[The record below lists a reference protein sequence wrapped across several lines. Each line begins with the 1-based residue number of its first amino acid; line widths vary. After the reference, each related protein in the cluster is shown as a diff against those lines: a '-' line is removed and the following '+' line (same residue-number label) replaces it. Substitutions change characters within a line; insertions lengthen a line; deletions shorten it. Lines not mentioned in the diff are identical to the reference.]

1 MFQLDEKTIRDN
13 RTLITIQGNKYQ
25 IDPLN
30 KNGTINYVSEG
41 DNVYLT
47 TPKIRANYYKKL
59 NPIEMF
65 DKFVLARNGT
75 DIDGIYSFDGD
86 ITFKQNVEVKK
97 DMVVRGNLTVEGNTT
112 IIDTPRLAIE
122 DNIIELN
129 KNETGEGITLR
140 RSGTAINRG
149 NKAFARY
156 IYDEDNKAFVFD
168 TPTGMDNAVDNNLW
182 YLMAF
187 TENHGEFKAGEVR
200 AKFRLSAPH
209 GKFEDSLVVGNNTTL
224 NNLTVEGETAL
235 KGLATTNDLTI
246 NGILTANNVS
256 IFNGIITANK
266 ASTFKDNL
274 TVEKD
279 LAILGA
285 TTLTGLLAA
294 NGGSN
299 ITGDFN
305 VTGPTRLTGILNVS
319 ENVSFA
325 KDLAVISN
333 ITATN
338 MTASETIRGKNL
350 AITANADIGANVSIT
365 GNLTVSKAGVFNR
378 DVTFNN
384 GPVTFNTNVA
394 FNRDISL
401 NNKNFTI
408 TSDSD
413 SNGQLLVGGH
423 TFLKKNLTVDG
434 ETILKGNTQIQG
446 SLDMTNSDLVARNIK
461 TVNNFTLSPG
471 DGKGIQFWQGDSYKI
486 YMSNSQTP
494 GLGGRLDSNSDYN
507 MYFKIQ
513 DGINRGFA
521 FKSGQNVVAQIEST
535 GKIRTLDDIII
546 KGYTALT
553 RQNEGHKENNSGI
566 NADKVDGLHGSD
578 LVRKTGDTMTG
589 NLVFAGATITPIR
602 INCFT
607 NGGWARGINF
617 YKKDT
622 TTKHGSF
629 GMYGQDDV
637 AEHFFF
643 GFGETPWELSNSF
656 SISREDIKY
665 KNNIIWHQG
674 NDGHQSGLDADLLD
688 GHHADYFATATHNH
702 DEKYARLSELDLK
715 NKYAIRYNEEFDSMD
730 FICLE

>member
-75 DIDGIYSFDGD
+75 DIDGVYSFDGD

-112 IIDTPRLAIE
+112 IIDTPRLSIE

-279 LAILGA
+279 LAILGT
-285 TTLTGLLAA
+285 TTLTGLLTA

-325 KDLAVISN
+325 KDLAVVSN

-350 AITANADIGANVSIT
+350 AVTANADIGANVSIT

-394 FNRDISL
+394 FNRDIAL

-413 SNGQLLVGGH
+413 SNGQLFVGGH
-423 TFLKKNLTVDG
+423 AFLKKSLTVDG

-446 SLDMTNSDLVARNIK
+446 SLDMTNSDLVARNIRA
-461 TVNNFTLSPG
+461 TNNYSLNSG
-471 DGKGIQFWQGDSYKI
+471 DGKGIQFWQSDSYKI

-494 GLGGRLDSNSDYN
+494 GWGGRLDSNSDYN
-507 MYFKIQ
+507 MYFKME
-513 DGINRGFA
+513 GGSNRGFA
-521 FKSGQNVVAQIEST
+521 FKSGNNVITQIEST
-535 GKIRTLDDIII
+535 GKIRTIDDIII
-546 KGYTALT
+546 KGYAALT
-553 RQNEGHKENNSGI
+553 RQDEGHRDNNSGI
-566 NADKVDGLHGSD
+566 NADRLDGYHAND
-578 LVRKTGDTMTG
+578 LVKRAGDTMYG
-589 NLVFAGATITPIR
+589 NLSMNPGKVFIGAHNYGFMCKASNQNPDYVLYIDADDKVHLSY
-602 INCFT
+602 
-607 NGGWARGINF
+607 NGRALKI
-617 YKKDT
+617 DT
-622 TTKHGSF
+622 
-629 GMYGQDDV
+629 
-637 AEHFFF
+637 
-643 GFGETPWELSNSF
+643 L
-656 SISREDIKY
+656 DIVNR
-665 KNNIIWHQG
+665 NNHKIWHED
-674 NDGHQSGLDADLLD
+674 NDGHNSTLDADLLD
-688 GHHADYFATATHNH
+688 GHHADYFSTSTHLH
-702 DEKYARLSELDLK
+702 DDRYTKLEQVDLK
-715 NKYAIRYNEEFDSMD
+715 NKYAIKYNAEFDSMD